1 MKLILYKSVYL
12 YFSHVLW
19 HKRKTPQ
26 IKTDLLGLLK
36 ENKTRAVCRCHW
48 RLQDASTIESPAG
61 FTQQSAVRE
70 NNALKINKTKYKFCS
85 NIFKNKSKLLQEYYS
100 EAEDRVCWDWVSLHV
115 LSGLGVRGLTFKKT
129 KALIRIRAIKLFL
142 SVYFS
147 LFCLEDA
154 PQPVCLLCC
163 VYYSAAWRDEVFGA
177 PTLTEAL
184 SRFSLRS
191 QVMNVRLIRRNME

>member
-1 MKLILYKSVYL
+1 MFVGTEFLSTCCP
-12 YFSHVLW
+12 VL
-19 HKRKTPQ
+19 
-26 IKTDLLGLLK
+26 
-36 ENKTRAVCRCHW
+36 E
-48 RLQDASTIESPAG
+48 
-61 FTQQSAVRE
+61 
-70 NNALKINKTKYKFCS
+70 
-85 NIFKNKSKLLQEYYS
+85 S
-100 EAEDRVCWDWVSLHV
+100 EASH
-115 LSGLGVRGLTFKKT
+115 SKKQKT